1 MNMFRQA
8 KQLLDKK
15 DAGWELTEEEL
26 KLVNTAMMPLLG
38 GFIISED
45 LTISEGLEELATM
58 LEGAIG

>member
-1 MNMFRQA
+1 MFRQA